1 MKTMKYDNTD
11 MNALVE
17 VLSSR
22 NLRVSGRSAQCPWH
36 EDKSPSASL
45 LGGNGEA
52 ARVYCHVCQRHGDIY
67 DITGSKPMAA
77 ESPRVQVP
85 AKRELRHYADVGA
98 ILAAWKSRE
107 AAYQYEN
114 PDTGAVEALVIRYRK
129 GDRKSFVPHSPTAN
143 DWVDE
148 APAKPWGLYNRKMAR
163 SAKDVIIVEGEK
175 CVDALS
181 AIGVASVTNMS
192 GGENGRHS
200 DWSPLAGKNVI
211 LWPDNDQPDPKTGKR
226 KGIAHMRDVQ
236 AILERLTPAPSV
248 WWIDPDTLNLPP
260 KGDVAD
266 MLGELAGASDEV
278 KLQAIAEVIRDAKP
292 IGASQEV
299 HSLLSLMVSGAH
311 KPIEW
316 PWPRISRA
324 SRSLMPGTVT
334 LLCGE
339 AGSTKSFLLLE
350 AAASWHRDGVPVSI
364 FELEEDRRY
373 HLHRSLAQQA
383 KESQLLDSQ
392 WCAAN
397 QGQVFSHHREHSNF
411 LNSFGACI
419 WEAPDKQVTLDEL
432 AEWVL
437 ERSKA
442 GARVVAIDPVT
453 AAACSDKPW
462 IADQKFIMQVKT
474 IVRDYGNSLIL
485 VTHPTKGP
493 KGKTGTGQI
502 SGGAAYMR
510 FSQSALW
517 LATTDNKVNRELHI
531 MKARNGRGQG
541 MAIGMT
547 FDGQTLC
554 FTEQQA
560 TETTPRNGPDT
571 RMADRP
577 NDKNEDLFG

>member
-1 MKTMKYDNTD
+1 MTKTTYENTD
-11 MNALVE
+11 LQALADA
-17 VLSSR
+17 LQAR
-22 NLRVSGRSAQCPWH
+22 GLRISGRSVQCPWH

-45 LGGNGEA
+45 LGGEGQT
-52 ARVYCHVCQRHGDIY
+52 ARVYCHVCDRYGDIY
-67 DITGSKPMAA
+67 DITDSKPTAT
-77 ESPRVQVP
+77 ETRRQIVP
-85 AKRELRHYADVGA
+85 PKRELRHFPSLDAV
-98 ILAAWKSRE
+98 LAAWGTRE
-107 AAYQYEN
+107 AAYRYEN

-129 GDRKSFVPHSPTAN
+129 GTGKAFWPHSPLGAG
-143 DWVDE
+143 WVDE
-148 APAKPWGLYNRKMAR
+148 APAKPWGLYNRRMAR
-163 SAKDVIIVEGEK
+163 TAGDVLVVEGEK

-181 AIGVASVTNMS
+181 SIGVASVTNMS
-192 GGENGRHS
+192 GGENGKHS

-211 LWPDNDQPDPKTGKR
+211 LWPDNDPPDAKTGKR
-226 KGIAHMRDVQ
+226 KGIAHMKDVQ
-236 AILERLTPAPSV
+236 AILERLTPAPSI
-248 WWIDPDTLNLPP
+248 WWIDPEALNLPP

-266 MLGELAGASDEV
+266 LLSEMGDASDEV
-278 KLQAIAEVIRDAKP
+278 KQQAILEVIRDAKP

-299 HSLLSLMVSGAH
+299 HSLLSAMVSGAH
-311 KPIEW
+311 KPIDW
-316 PWPRISRA
+316 PWPRVSRA

-339 AGSTKSFLLLE
+339 AGSTKSFFLLE
-350 AAASWHRDGVPVSI
+350 AAAQWHRDGVPVAL

-373 HLHRSLAQQA
+373 HLHRALAQQA

-392 WCAAN
+392 WCGVN
-397 QGQVFSHHREHSNF
+397 RGQVFAHHKEHSAF
-411 LNSFGACI
+411 LNSFGSRI

-432 AEWVL
+432 AEWTL
-437 ERSKA
+437 ERSKE
-442 GARVVAIDPVT
+442 GARIIAIDPVT

-517 LATTDNKVNRELHI
+517 LATTENEINRELHV

-541 MAIGMT
+541 MTIGMT
-547 FDGQTLC
+547 FDGKTLC
-554 FTEQQA
+554 FVEQQA
-560 TETTPRNGPDT
+560 IEPKPRTPDN
-571 RMADRP
+571 RMANEP
-577 NDKNEDLFG
+577 QANEDLFG